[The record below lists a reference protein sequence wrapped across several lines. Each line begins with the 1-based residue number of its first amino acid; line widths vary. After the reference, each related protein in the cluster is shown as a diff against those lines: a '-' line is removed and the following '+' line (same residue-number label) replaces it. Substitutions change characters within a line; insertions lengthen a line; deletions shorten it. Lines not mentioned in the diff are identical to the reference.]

1 MRRQDRA
8 VTALQEI
15 QAILERC
22 QVCRLAMADTQGLY
36 IVPMNYGFTLDGA
49 QLTLYFHCAREG
61 RKIDA
66 LTTAPQVAFEMDGGH
81 QLTGEG
87 AACNYSFNYEC
98 VTGTGTVHFCTTA
111 AEKIAGLQAIMTHMA
126 GKEFLF
132 TDAMVENV
140 CVFQVVADSY
150 SAKARRES

>member
-8 VTALQEI
+8 VTNHQQIRE
-15 QAILERC
+15 ILEHC
-22 QVCRLAMADTQGLY
+22 QVCRLAMADAQGLY
-36 IVPMNYGFTLDGA
+36 IVPMNYGFTLERE
-49 QLTLYFHCAREG
+49 QLTLYFHSAQVG

-66 LTTAPQVAFEMDGGH
+66 LTATPQVAFEMDGGG
-81 QLTGEG
+81 QLTGTG

-98 VTGTGTVHFCTTA
+98 ITGTGTVHFCTTA

-126 GKEFLF
+126 GKEFSF
-132 TDAMVENV
+132 TDSMVENV
-140 CVFQVVADSY
+140 CVFRVVADSY